1 MGSVSLWRSP
11 MARRLVLALLLAA
24 ATVARA
30 NTPLTIT
37 VHPGARQ
44 TFQGFGA
51 SFV

>member
-1 MGSVSLWRSP
+1 

-37 VHPGARQ
+37 VHPGSGKSPWDPSRGIATNRRR
-44 TFQGFGA
+44 
-51 SFV
+51 